1 MPSLD
6 ELRAEIDTIDRQLH
20 DLLVRRVAIGREMA
34 RAKSSDPAP
43 PYRPAREAQ
52 VMRRLLQRN
61 RPPLATGVLDT
72 VWRAIMSANLNQQE
86 PITALLYAP
95 DPGTR
100 DLARD
105 YCAGATRIDV
115 VETAAAALD
124 PDARATMRI
133 LPMITGDVPDRWW
146 PLLFAGPAPAP
157 SLQVVARLPF
167 FEPEAPGCE
176 ALVVAA
182 QPPEASGD
190 DRTLFAI
197 AGSPPHD
204 GELLDSWNDACA
216 WHVVQ
221 FDGFHDQPPAIPRSA
236 PWHRLGVYAT
246 PVRN

>member
-6 ELRAEIDTIDRQLH
+6 QLRAEIDTIDRQLH

-34 RAKSSDPAP
+34 SVKSSDTAP

-61 RPPLATGVLDT
+61 RPPLAARVLDT

-133 LPMITGDVPDRWW
+133 LPMITGNVSDRWW
-146 PLLFAGPAPAP
+146 PLLFAGPVPAP
-157 SLQVVARLPF
+157 SFQVVARLPF
-167 FEPEAPGCE
+167 CEPEAPGCE

-190 DRTLFAI
+190 DRSLFAI
-197 AGSPPHD
+197 AGSPPPD
-204 GELLDSWNDACA
+204 GELLDSWSDTCV
-216 WHVVQ
+216 WHAVQ
-221 FDGFHDQPPAIPRSA
+221 FDGFHDQPPAVPRSA

>member
-6 ELRAEIDTIDRQLH
+6 ELRAEIDTIDRRLH
-20 DLLVRRVAIGREMA
+20 DLLIRRVAIGREMA
-34 RAKSSDPAP
+34 SAKSSDTAP

-52 VMRRLLQRN
+52 VMRRLLQHN
-61 RPPLATGVLDT
+61 RPPLSARVLDS

-86 PITALLYAP
+86 PVTALLYAP
-95 DPGTR
+95 DSGTR

-105 YCAGATRIDV
+105 YCTAASRIDV

-124 PDARATMRI
+124 PATRATMRI
-133 LPMITGDVPDRWW
+133 LPMITGNVSDRWW
-146 PLLFAGPAPAP
+146 PLLFAGPARAP

-167 FEPEAPGCE
+167 CGPEVPGCE

-182 QPPEASGD
+182 QPPESSGD

-197 AGSPPHD
+197 AGSPPSD
-204 GELLDSWNDACA
+204 GKLLDSWNNACA
-216 WHVVQ
+216 WHAVQ
-221 FDGFHDQPPAIPRSA
+221 FDGFHDQPPAVARSA